1 CDAFSIPILT
11 LTNVAGY
18 EASIHSEKTLPK
30 ALSAFVFALSEAT
43 VPKINLI
50 TKKAVGTAYILMN
63 SKSVGADLCLAFPDA
78 EMGIMDADLAAKLI
92 CADDKEADLSKVAAE
107 FDEKQSGV
115 VNALRRG
122 YIDRLVNPA
131 DARKYL
137 IAGFEM
143 LCTKQEDETY
153 KKHGTK

>member
-1 CDAFSIPILT
+1 
-11 LTNVAGY
+11 
-18 EASIHSEKTLPK
+18 
-30 ALSAFVFALSEAT
+30 
-43 VPKINLI
+43 
-50 TKKAVGTAYILMN
+50 
-63 SKSVGADLCLAFPDA
+63 
-78 EMGIMDADLAAKLI
+78 MDADLAAKLI